1 MKFLN
6 QTLLDVRDQVQSGK
20 IKSADVVSESL
31 ERIKKFDKDI
41 NAFITLNDGALKRAE
56 DIDARIKKGEKV
68 GRLAGVPIAVKDMY
82 CTKGIRTTAASKIL
96 ENFIPQYSATVVEKL
111 ENEGAVIIGKTN
123 CDEFAMGSS
132 NENSAFGVVQNPW
145 KKGHVAGGSSG
156 GAAAAQAARY
166 VFGSLGTDTG
176 GSIRQPASLCGLYG
190 IKPTYGRVSRY
201 GIIAY
206 ASSLDQAGPFASST
220 KDAAEILTSMA
231 GFDEKDS
238 TSSAEVVPD
247 FAKSISTD
255 MSKVTIGIPKEYF
268 GEDLNPEIK
277 AVTLNAIEVLK
288 SQGAKFKEISLPHTK
303 FAVPV
308 YYLVATSEASSNLSR
323 YDGIRFGLRKP
334 SQDLNELYSQT
345 RADGFGTEV
354 KKRIMLGTFAL
365 SSGYYDAYYKKAS
378 QVRRIILNDFL
389 AAFSGCDAIICPV
402 TTSTAFKIGERIKDT
417 ISMYYNDI
425 FTTSTNLAGLP
436 GMSIPG
442 GLSKE
447 GLPIGVQIM
456 APHYKEQTIFN
467 ISQALENNLK
477 IDLKMKGG
485 MTDGI

>member
-20 IKSADVVSESL
+20 VRSVDVVSESL
-31 ERIKKFDKDI
+31 ERIKKMDKEI
-41 NAFITLNDGALKRAE
+41 NAFISMNDGALKKAE
-56 DIDARIKKGEKV
+56 EIDARIKKGEKV
-68 GRLAGVPIAVKDMY
+68 GRLAGLPIAVKDMY
-82 CTKGIRTTAASKIL
+82 CTKGVRTTAASKIL
-96 ENFIPQYSATVVEKL
+96 ENFIPQYSATVVERL
-111 ENEGAVIIGKTN
+111 EKEGAVIVGKTN

-132 NENSAFGVVQNPW
+132 NENSAYGDVQNPW
-145 KKGHVAGGSSG
+145 RKGHVAGGSSG

-206 ASSLDQAGPFASST
+206 ASSLDQAGPLACNT
-220 KDAAEILTSMA
+220 KDAAEILTSIS
-231 GFDEKDS
+231 GYDERDS
-238 TSSAEVVPD
+238 TSSSEAVPD
-247 FAKSISTD
+247 FAKHISAD
-255 MSKVTIGIPKEYF
+255 VSKMTIGIPKEYF
-268 GEDLNPEIK
+268 GNDLNPEIK
-277 AVTLNAIEVLK
+277 AIAMNAIETLK
-288 SQGAKFKEISLPHTK
+288 SQGAKVKEVSLPHTQY
-303 FAVPV
+303 AVPV

-334 SQDLNELYSQT
+334 SQDLVELYSQT
-345 RADGFGTEV
+345 RAEGFGTEV

-365 SSGYYDAYYKKAS
+365 SSGYYDAFYKKAS

-389 AAFSGCDAIICPV
+389 KVFSECDAIVCPV
-402 TTSTAFKIGERIKDT
+402 TTSTAFKHGERIKDT

-425 FTTSTNLAGLP
+425 FTTSVNLAGLP
-436 GMSIPG
+436 GMSVPG
-442 GLSKE
+442 GLSKD
-447 GLPIGVQIM
+447 GLPVGVQII

-467 ISQALENNLK
+467 ISQNLETNLK
-477 IDLKMKGG
+477 VKVVP
-485 MTDGI
+485 DGI

>member
-6 QTLLDVRDQVQSGK
+6 QSLLDVREQIVSGK
-20 IKSADVVSESL
+20 VKSAEVVSESL
-31 ERIKKFDKDI
+31 ERIKTMDKDI
-41 NAFITLNDGALKRAE
+41 NSFISLNEEALKKAE
-56 DIDARIKKGEKV
+56 EIDARIKKGEKV
-68 GRLAGVPIAVKDMY
+68 GRLAGLPIAVKDMY
-82 CTKGIRTTAASKIL
+82 CTKGLRTTAASKIL
-96 ENFIPQYSATVVEKL
+96 ENYIPQYTATVVEKL
-111 ENEGAVIIGKTN
+111 EKEGAIIVGKTN

-132 NENSAFGVVQNPW
+132 NENSAYGDVQNPW
-145 KKGHVAGGSSG
+145 RKGHVAGGSSG
-156 GAAAAQAARY
+156 GAAAAQAARF

-206 ASSLDQAGPFASST
+206 ASSLDQAGPLACST
-220 KDAAEILTSMA
+220 KDAAEILTSIA
-231 GFDEKDS
+231 GYDERDS
-238 TSSAEVVPD
+238 TSSSESVPD
-247 FAKSISTD
+247 FAKEISPD
-255 MSKVTIGIPKEYF
+255 VSGLTIGVPKEYF
-268 GEDLNPEIK
+268 GDDLNPEIK
-277 AVTLNAIEVLK
+277 AIAMNAIEVLK
-288 SQGAKFKEISLPHTK
+288 SQGAKVKEVSLPHTK

-334 SQDLNELYSQT
+334 SQDLVELYSQT
-345 RADGFGTEV
+345 RSEGFGTEV

-389 AAFSGCDAIICPV
+389 AAFSGCDAIVCPV
-402 TTSTAFKIGERIKDT
+402 TTSTAFKHGERIKDT

-425 FTTSTNLAGLP
+425 FTTSVNLAGLP

-442 GLSKE
+442 GLSRD
-447 GLPIGVQIM
+447 GLPVGVQII
-456 APHYKEQTIFN
+456 APHFKEQTIFN
-467 ISQALENNLK
+467 ISQNLETNLK
-477 IDLKMKGG
+477 VKVIP
-485 MTDGI
+485 DGI

>member
-6 QTLLDVRDQVQSGK
+6 QSLLDVRDQVQSGK
-20 IKSADVVSESL
+20 VKSTDVVGESL
-31 ERIKKFDKDI
+31 ERINKYDKDI
-41 NAFITLNDGALKRAE
+41 NAFITMNDAAMKRAE
-56 DIDARIKKGEKV
+56 EIDARIKRGEKV
-68 GRLAGVPIAVKDMY
+68 GRLAGLPIAVKDMY
-82 CTKGIRTTAASKIL
+82 CTKGLRTTAASKIL
-96 ENFIPQYSATVVEKL
+96 ENFVPQYSSTVVERL
-111 ENEGAVIIGKTN
+111 EREGAIIVGKTN

-132 NENSAFGVVQNPW
+132 NENSAYGNVQNPW
-145 KKGHVAGGSSG
+145 RKGHVAGGSSG

-166 VFGSLGTDTG
+166 VFGSMGTDTG

-206 ASSLDQAGPFASST
+206 ASSLDQAGPLASST
-220 KDAAEILTSMA
+220 KDAAEILTSIA
-231 GFDEKDS
+231 GFDEMDS
-238 TSSAEVVPD
+238 TSSSEAVPD
-247 FAKSISTD
+247 FAKNISPD
-255 MSKVTIGIPKEYF
+255 VSKMTIGVPKEYF

-277 AVTLNAIEVLK
+277 NIAMNAIEVLK
-288 SQGAKFKEISLPHTK
+288 SQGAKIKEVSLPNTK

-323 YDGIRFGLRKP
+323 YDGVRYGLRVP

-345 RADGFGTEV
+345 RSDGFGTEV

-389 AAFSGCDAIICPV
+389 KVFSECDAIVCPV

-436 GMSIPG
+436 GMSVPG

-456 APHYKEQTIFN
+456 APHFKEQTIFN

-477 IDLKMKGG
+477 VDLKMKGG
-485 MTDGI
+485 MVDGI